1 MSFDQEFIEEV
12 NQLRRDP
19 KKYANKIEG
28 YLQYFDGKV
37 LNLPGRKAGIQTHE
51 GPKAYQ
57 EAVNYLR
64 KKDPVEPL
72 NPSRALFRVAQ
83 DYIKKIQRKNAD
95 SSAVDI
101 DALIDKYG
109 TYYGDFIN
117 ATDYGGQTPEQ
128 SIINLIVSDGDF
140 NRVQREQLL
149 STSYKLIGGSTGTHP
164 IFKFCTCIFM
174 CSEFENKKD
183 KEDIG
188 FLDGS
193 SYNQG
198 SKPQAKAQP
207 QSKSQPKWLSPKKEE
222 PKTQSRY
229 QPKWQSPTKEEP
241 KTQSRYQPK
250 WQSPKKEEPK
260 TQSRYQP
267 KWQSP
272 KNEEPKTQSRY
283 QPKWQSSKKEEEPET
298 QSKYQPKFSYKKEE
312 PKYQPKF
319 SYKKEEPQTQSKYQP
334 KYQSK
339 YQPQKKDEPLTQSR
353 YQSKYQTQKK
363 YEPLTKST
371 KFESKYEITKKEEP
385 TQSRYQSKYQS
396 QNRSQPQAKYQP
408 RTVRE
413 ETTYQTTKKFTPTT
427 LEEQLKSSS
436 NKGKKVIKENSE
448 TKIVME
454 GGKRIMETKITRIY
468 ADGSKDE
475 ETLIEEE

>member
-207 QSKSQPKWLSPKKEE
+207 QSKSQPKW
-222 PKTQSRY
+222 
-229 QPKWQSPTKEEP
+229 QSPTK
-241 KTQSRYQPK
+241 
-250 WQSPKKEEPK
+250 
-260 TQSRYQP
+260 
-267 KWQSP
+267 
-272 KNEEPKTQSRY
+272 EEPKTQSRY

-363 YEPLTKST
+363 YDPLTKST

>member
-1 MSFDQEFIEEV
+1 MSFDQEFLEEV

-19 KKYANKIEG
+19 KKYANQIEG

-64 KKDPVEPL
+64 KQEPVEPL
-72 NPSRALFRVAQ
+72 DPSKALFRVAQ

-95 SSAVDI
+95 SSAVDL

-164 IFKFCTCIFM
+164 LFKFCTCIFM

-193 SYNQG
+193 SYNKG
-198 SKPQAKAQP
+198 GKPQAKAQP
-207 QSKSQPKWLSPKKEE
+207 QSKF
-222 PKTQSRY
+222 QS
-229 QPKWQSPTKEEP
+229 T
-241 KTQSRYQPK
+241 
-250 WQSPKKEEPK
+250 
-260 TQSRYQP
+260 
-267 KWQSP
+267 
-272 KNEEPKTQSRY
+272 
-283 QPKWQSSKKEEEPET
+283 
-298 QSKYQPKFSYKKEE
+298 
-312 PKYQPKF
+312 
-319 SYKKEEPQTQSKYQP
+319 KKEEPQTQSKYQP
-334 KYQSK
+334 KWQSTKKEDPKPLQSRYTPKWQSSKNEEAPQTQSKYQPKFSYQKKEETTQSKYQPKFSYQKKEEPQTQSK
-339 YQPQKKDEPLTQSR
+339 YQPQRRDQPLTRSNKYESKYQPQTK
-353 YQSKYQTQKK
+353 YQLQSKYQPKV
-363 YEPLTKST
+363 
-371 KFESKYEITKKEEP
+371 IKEE
-385 TQSRYQSKYQS
+385 S
-396 QNRSQPQAKYQP
+396 
-408 RTVRE
+408 
-413 ETTYQTTKKFTPTT
+413 TYQTSRKFIPAGS
-427 LEEQLKSSS
+427 EEYQQLQSS

-454 GGKRIMETKITRIY
+454 GGKRIMQTKITRVY